1 MGLGVGVR
9 VGIGV
14 RAGIGV
20 MGGVGVE
27 VRGKDRVGVG
37 VGVRVWLGEAHHA
50 PAAQHVHRR
59 APTERLPQHAPLT
72 RLVRGRAR
80 VRV

>member
-1 MGLGVGVR
+1 MAFGLGLGWGFGAGVR
-9 VGIGV
+9 V
-14 RAGIGV
+14 
-20 MGGVGVE
+20 GVGVE

-59 APTERLPQHAPLT
+59 ALTERLPQHAPLT